1 MIRDRMARCV
11 GLEARAG
18 GGIESNASRKSGDR
32 WVRRTMIIQRDFHGI
47 LFDLDGVLYVDVQ
60 PVPGA
65 AEVVRAVRE
74 RGIACR
80 FLTNTSTLALES
92 LHQKLRGLGLPV
104 DEHEILS
111 APQAAL
117 RYLRQEPCG
126 RCCLLLADDVKRDFA
141 DVDQTDLDHADT
153 IVLGDLGDELDYPLL
168 NRVFNRLMLGARLIA
183 IHRNRFWQT
192 EQGLRMDIGGFI
204 AALEYC
210 SGREAVVMGKPS
222 PDFFLVALRDLG
234 LPAGDVALVGD
245 DIEADVGGAQ
255 GVGIFGILVRT
266 GKFRQS
272 IVEASS
278 VQPDVIIDSVTDL
291 PVLLGLA

>member
-1 MIRDRMARCV
+1 M
-11 GLEARAG
+11 
-18 GGIESNASRKSGDR
+18 
-32 WVRRTMIIQRDFHGI
+32 TTQQRFRGI

-65 AEVVRAVRE
+65 AEVVRKIRD

-80 FLTNTSTLALES
+80 FLTNTSTMALES
-92 LHQKLRGLGLPV
+92 LHRKLLELGLPV
-104 DEHEILS
+104 ERNEIIS

-117 RYLRQEPCG
+117 RYLRQESRG
-126 RCCLLLADDVKRDFA
+126 RCCLLLSEDVKRDFA
-141 DVDQTDLDHADT
+141 AVDQADLDHADT
-153 IVLGDLGDELDYPLL
+153 IVLGDLGDELDYALL
-168 NRVFNRLMLGARLIA
+168 NRIFNRLMQGACLIA

-192 EQGLRMDIGGFI
+192 EQGLRMDIGGFV

-222 PDFFLVALRDLG
+222 PDFFRVALRDMG
-234 LPAGDVALVGD
+234 VQAGDAALVGD

-255 GVGIFGILVRT
+255 GVGIYGILVRT

-272 IVEASS
+272 VVEASP
-278 VQPDVIIDSVTDL
+278 VRPDAIIDSVRDL
-291 PVLLGLA
+291 PALLGVA